1 MAELAAAGIRLDV
14 DGDRLVARGRRLPP
28 DLADRLRA
36 HKAELIALLTAS
48 ERPQYPHNTPAGRVE
63 GDIAGFADGNRG
75 SEIVA
80 PLSDA
85 DRARLDAE
93 AAPGDVLVRLALA
106 SLAEP
111 PAGPVAEA
119 IEDAAVTITRTLR
132 DGGWI
137 VVYSTILGAEVIFTR
152 DAGVSVLE
160 AYAALPRFDRD
171 ELAAERPDVE
181 PLRAIV
187 EAKRAMPGS
196 RVVARGTG
204 APVTPSRVGVP
215 ITNTDT
221 TTTPEAA
228 QGDLELLAKRRG

>member
-1 MAELAAAGIRLDV
+1 M
-14 DGDRLVARGRRLPP
+14 
-28 DLADRLRA
+28 
-36 HKAELIALLTAS
+36 
-48 ERPQYPHNTPAGRVE
+48 
-63 GDIAGFADGNRG
+63 
-75 SEIVA
+75 
-80 PLSDA
+80 
-85 DRARLDAE
+85 
-93 AAPGDVLVRLALA
+93 LVRLALA

-204 APVTPSRVGVP
+204 APVTPSRVVVP

>member
-106 SLAEP
+106 SLADAP
-111 PAGPVAEA
+111 VGLVAEA
-119 IEDAAVTITRTLR
+119 IEDAAVTISRALR

-137 VVYSTILGAEVIFTR
+137 IVYSTILGAEVIFTR
-152 DAGVSVLE
+152 DADVAIPDE
-160 AYAALPRFDRD
+160 HAALPRFDQA
-171 ELAAERPDVE
+171 ELAVLTAEQPSGDR
-181 PLRAIV
+181 LRAIV
-187 EAKRAMPGS
+187 DVKRKIPGTRVVRDSGERLTPAHDVFPSAKRDQ
-196 RVVARGTG
+196 R
-204 APVTPSRVGVP
+204 
-215 ITNTDT
+215 
-221 TTTPEAA
+221 
-228 QGDLELLAKRRG
+228 